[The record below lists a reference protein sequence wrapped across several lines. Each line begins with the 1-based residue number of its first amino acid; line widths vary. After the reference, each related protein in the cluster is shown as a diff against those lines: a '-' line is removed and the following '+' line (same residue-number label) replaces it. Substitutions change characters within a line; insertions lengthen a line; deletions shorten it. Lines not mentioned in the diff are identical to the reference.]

1 MEGII
6 RNRPKERFQQLN
18 DVGAGLAPARALNE
32 IVVTVRTP
40 GRGQAPPLHRSARF
54 RNLHPQSPVSYL
66 APFGHSPDSTFPME
80 YQKLG
85 SSDVSVS
92 RITFGSWAA
101 GGWMWG
107 GTEQN
112 DAVGAI
118 HASYE
123 LGVTSIDTAPV
134 YGMGFSEEIVGEA
147 IKTLPR
153 DKVQILTKFG
163 MRWDLKQGDFAMK
176 TKDNNGHDLDVYKYA
191 GRDSIIKECEDSL
204 RRLGTDYIDLY
215 QQHWPDVTT
224 PIDETMEALSRLVE
238 QGKVRAAGV
247 SNYSVDQMQEAE
259 RTLSL
264 ASNQVPYSMLR
275 RDIEKDVVPYCLDND
290 KAILVYSPLQL
301 GLLTGKMKPDQA
313 FGEGDLRNGNRFF
326 TPENVKRV
334 NDVLN
339 KIRPLA
345 ETKNATLSQLVL
357 RWTLAQ
363 PGITV
368 ALVGARNPE
377 QAVQNAKAMDFK
389 LTFEEVDFINKQLK
403 SLEAAAV

>member
-1 MEGII
+1 ME
-6 RNRPKERFQQLN
+6 FQEL
-18 DVGAGLAPARALNE
+18 
-32 IVVTVRTP
+32 
-40 GRGQAPPLHRSARF
+40 
-54 RNLHPQSPVSYL
+54 
-66 APFGHSPDSTFPME
+66 GHSGVT
-80 YQKLG
+80 
-85 SSDVSVS
+85 VS

-134 YGMGFSEEIVGEA
+134 YGMGLSEQIVGEA
-147 IKTLPR
+147 LKSLPR
-153 DKVQILTKFG
+153 DRVQILTKFG
-163 MRWDLKQGDFAMK
+163 MRWDGTQGDFAMK
-176 TKDNNGHDLDVYKYA
+176 TRDNAGHDLDVYKYA
-191 GRDSIIKECEDSL
+191 GRASIIRECEDSL

-247 SNYSVDQMQEAE
+247 SNYSVAQMQQAE
-259 RTLSL
+259 KTITL
-264 ASNQVPYSMLR
+264 ASNQVPYSMVR
-275 RDIEKDVVPYCLDND
+275 RDIEADVVPYCLEHH
-290 KAILVYSPLQL
+290 KAVLVYSPLQL
-301 GLLTGKMKPDQA
+301 GLLTGKMKPGQE
-313 FGEGDLRNGNRFF
+313 FGDGDLRRGHRLF
-326 TPENVKRV
+326 TSESVTRV
-334 NDVLN
+334 NALLN

-345 ETKNATLSQLVL
+345 ETKNATLGQLVL

-363 PGITV
+363 PGISV

-377 QAVQNAKAMDFK
+377 QAVQNARAMDFE
-389 LTFEEVDFINKQLK
+389 LTFEEVDFIDKQLRE
-403 SLEAAAV
+403 LEAA